1 MPGLTLEQLQQMGA
15 TAAPAGPSGGGGL
28 TFEQLQGMGAT
39 ESAPVE
45 QYSVPETIGRNA
57 VNLFGLA
64 PAVSGAYQAIAN
76 NRKYEEGRDE
86 TKRHLEEANA
96 QNPIA
101 GYVGKGIALG
111 GETLLGGAAGKAL
124 SVGAKLTGAAEA
136 LSPVMARLGSAGGAI
151 AKGALGGAAYGAA
164 GSAGQALSAGQ
175 DVLPAA
181 AEGAATGGVLGG
193 ALGGVAHKIGE
204 AFEGAVGGQ
213 NESIVRGASERALPR
228 KQSALAD
235 LIEKELP
242 AGAKSKVTA
251 GDVIQENRDLLKG
264 FRSADPETVAAAR
277 EATLAKVDALDA
289 GKSAKYAKVDSAL
302 GGGAPA
308 RAAIDDLENKAATE
322 TEAPWKRVLTEKVDS
337 LKQQWSSISTDEAK
351 RYLQTMRVTGDQ
363 AARDGLEG
371 LAAKLPDGEQWTKMQ
386 FLDHLVGGERGAST
400 KAWAG
405 IDPDLRKAVE
415 QLPFK
420 FDGNIK
426 IPTRDLRRLLTMSQD
441 EAESAL
447 GTLNATK
454 NARLA
459 ALNQEVLGH
468 TLNKQLDTAAKAG
481 GTGVADAVQAIRDNN
496 VRQSVLLKLADASTR
511 KVEKLRLGKPTLGGM
526 ATSGVS
532 GLLGGYEALGAV
544 KHLVHGDIGGA
555 AIDAATALA
564 AKAAPKAIQATKF
577 GATDAMAALRR
588 GVDAGNPRA
597 IALLRSLQ
605 ASGRLG
611 TAGAGEV
618 GAATSGT
625 LGASQ

>member
-15 TAAPAGPSGGGGL
+15 TSAPAAPGGGL
-28 TFEQLQGMGAT
+28 TLEQLQGMGAT
-39 ESAPVE
+39 DSAPAE

-57 VNLFGLA
+57 VNLFGA
-64 PAVSGAYQAIAN
+64 GPAVSGAFQAIAN
-76 NRKYEEGRDE
+76 GRKYEEGRDE
-86 TKRHLEEANA
+86 TRRHLQEANE

-111 GETLLGGAAGKAL
+111 GETLLGGALGKAV
-124 SVGAKLTGAAEA
+124 SIGAKLTGAAEA
-136 LSPVMARLGSAGGAI
+136 LSPVMARLGSTGGAI

-164 GSAGQALSAGQ
+164 GSAGSALSEGR

-181 AEGAATGGVLGG
+181 AEGAATGGALGG
-193 ALGGVAHKIGE
+193 ALGGVAHKIGQ
-204 AFEGAVGGQ
+204 AFEGAVGSQ

-242 AGAKSKVTA
+242 AGAKSKVSA
-251 GDVIQENRDLLKG
+251 SDVIQENRDLLKG

-277 EATLAKVDALDA
+277 EATLAKVDELDV
-289 GKSAKYAKVDSAL
+289 GKGAKYAQVDKAL

-322 TEAPWKRVLTEKVDS
+322 TEAPWKKVLTDKVDS

-351 RYLQTMRVTGDQ
+351 RYLQAMRVTGDQ
-363 AARDGLEG
+363 TARDALEG
-371 LAAKLPDGEQWTKMQ
+371 LAAHLPEGQQWTKMQ

-400 KAWAG
+400 SAWAE
-405 IDPDLRKAVE
+405 IPPDLRKAVE

-420 FDGNIK
+420 FDGDIK

-481 GTGVADAVQAIRDNN
+481 GSGVAGAVQAIRDNN
-496 VRQSVLLKLADASTR
+496 VRQSVLLKLADASSR
-511 KVEKLRLGKPTLGGM
+511 KVEKLRLGKPTLGGI
-526 ATSGVS
+526 AGH
-532 GLLGGYEALGAV
+532 GIAGALGGYELLNAG
-544 KHLVHGDIGGA
+544 KNLVQGNIGGA
-555 AIDAATALA
+555 AMDAAGAVA
-564 AKAAPKAIQATKF
+564 AKYAPQAVAATKF
-577 GATDAMAALRR
+577 GTTDALAALRR

-597 IALLRSLQ
+597 VALLRSLQ

-611 TAGAGEV
+611 TAGVGAV

>member
-15 TAAPAGPSGGGGL
+15 TPAPASGGL
-28 TFEQLQGMGAT
+28 TLEQLQQMGASET
-39 ESAPVE
+39 APVE

-57 VNLFGLA
+57 VNLFGLG
-64 PAVSGAYQAIAN
+64 PAVSGAFQAITS
-76 NRKYEEGRDE
+76 NRTYTEGRDE

-111 GETLLGGAAGKAL
+111 GETLLGGALGKAV

-136 LSPVMARLGSAGGAI
+136 LSPVFTKLGSTGTAI

-164 GSAGQALSAGQ
+164 GSAGSAISSGQ

-193 ALGGVAHKIGE
+193 ALGGVAHKLGE

-242 AGAKSKVTA
+242 ADAKSKVTA
-251 GDVIQENRDLLKG
+251 GQVIQENRDLLKG
-264 FRSADPETVAAAR
+264 FRSADPEVVQAAR
-277 EATLAKVDALDA
+277 DATLAKVDELDV
-289 GKSAKYAKVDSAL
+289 GKAAKYAQVDKAL
-302 GGGAPA
+302 DGGAPA

-322 TEAPWKRVLTEKVDS
+322 TEAPWRRVLQDKADA
-337 LKQQWSSISTDEAK
+337 LKQQWASISTDEAK

-363 AARDGLEG
+363 SARDALEG
-371 LAAKLPDGEQWTKMQ
+371 LASKLPTGEQWTKMQ

-400 KAWAG
+400 RAWAE
-405 IDPDLRKAVE
+405 IPPDLRKAVE
-415 QLPFK
+415 SLPFK

-459 ALNQEVLGH
+459 ALNQEVLTH
-468 TLNKQLDTAAKAG
+468 TLNKQLDTAARAG
-481 GTGVADAVQAIRDNN
+481 GEGVASAVQAIRDNN
-496 VRQSVLLKLADASTR
+496 VRQSVLLKLADASSR
-511 KVEKLRLGKPTLGGM
+511 KVEKLRLGKPTLGGI
-526 ATSGVS
+526 AGH
-532 GLLGGYEALGAV
+532 GIAGALGGYELLNAGKNL
-544 KHLVHGDIGGA
+544 LHGNVGGA
-555 AIDAATALA
+555 AMDAAGAVA
-564 AKAAPKAIQATKF
+564 AKYAPQAVASTKF
-577 GATDAMAALRR
+577 GATDALAALKR

-597 IALLRSLQ
+597 LALYRALQ

-611 TAGAGEV
+611 TAGAGRV